1 LVWVHSEWSSF
12 NIVYFWKSDFPYLNI
27 CTFSFVFQV
36 MPSHILSCYS
46 YQHMGITLYFS
57 RGKDEAISG
66 Q

>member
-1 LVWVHSEWSSF
+1 LVWVHLSIFESV
-12 NIVYFWKSDFPYLNI
+12 IFPYLNI

-57 RGKDEAISG
+57 RGKDKAISW